1 MKYCTRCV
9 YPLVAVNLY
18 IDEEGVCSACRVAEQ
33 FSQLTEEFWKIRK
46 QKFEQI
52 IEETKKNSQIMTV
65 LFSQWG
71 KDSYFQTHMIVKNM
85 D

>member
-52 IEETKKNSQIMTV
+52 IEETKKRNSQIMTV
-65 LFSQWG
+65 LFRSVG
-71 KDSYFQTHMIVKNM
+71 VRTVISRHI
-85 D
+85 

>member
-52 IEETKKNSQIMTV
+52 IEETKKKQSDYDCLIQSV
-65 LFSQWG
+65 G
-71 KDSYFQTHMIVKNM
+71 
-85 D
+85 